1 MRHVGMTVVT
11 WAVVLMGVGTAMAAG
26 PVSEGIGTLVTAPG
40 GTYRQIGPAALK
52 TMLDRKDFTFVNVH
66 IPYEGEIAQT
76 DAHVPYDQVAQ
87 QITRFPAER
96 NAKIVLYCRTGHM
109 SRIAAETL
117 VRLGY
122 TNVWDL
128 VGGFEGWKGAGFPL
142 ASK

>member
-1 MRHVGMTVVT
+1 MRRASVVVATWVALLVGS
-11 WAVVLMGVGTAMAAG
+11 GIGMAAG
-26 PVSEGIGTLVTAPG
+26 PTSEGAGTVVTAPG

-52 TMLDRKDFTFVNVH
+52 TMLARKDFAFVNVH
-66 IPYEGEIAQT
+66 VPYEGEIAET

-122 TNVWDL
+122 TDVWDL
-128 VGGFEGWKGAGFPL
+128 VGGFEGWKRAGFPL
-142 ASK
+142 VSR

>member
-1 MRHVGMTVVT
+1 MRYAVVIVVT
-11 WAVVLMGVGTAMAAG
+11 WVVVLMGVGMGMAAG
-26 PVSEGIGTLVTAPG
+26 PVSEGVGTLVTTRG
-40 GTYRQIGPAALK
+40 GTYHQIGPTALK
-52 TMLDRKDFTFVNVH
+52 TMLAQKDFTFVNVH

-87 QITRFPAER
+87 QITRFPADR
-96 NAKIVLYCRTGHM
+96 TAKIVLYCRTGHM

-128 VGGFEGWKGAGFPL
+128 VGGFEVWKEAGFPL
-142 ASK
+142 ISK

>member
-1 MRHVGMTVVT
+1 MRFVGMIVVI
-11 WAVVLMGVGTAMAAG
+11 WVILLMGVGIGIAAG
-26 PVSEGIGTLVTAPG
+26 PASEWAGTLVTAPG
-40 GTYRQIGPAALK
+40 GTYHQIGPTALK
-52 TMLDRKDFTFVNVH
+52 AMLAQKDFTFVNVH

-76 DAHVPYDQVAQ
+76 DANVPYDQVAQ
-87 QITRFPAER
+87 QLSRFPPDR

>member
-1 MRHVGMTVVT
+1 MKYAVLSVVT
-11 WAVVLMGVGTAMAAG
+11 LVAVLMGVGSGMAAG
-26 PVSEGIGTLVTAPG
+26 PVSAGVGTLITAPG
-40 GTYRQIGPAALK
+40 GSYHQIGPTALK
-52 TMLDRKDFTFVNVH
+52 TMLAQKDFTFVNVH

-76 DAHVPYDQVAQ
+76 DVHVPYDQLAEQVA
-87 QITRFPAER
+87 RFPADR

-109 SRIAAETL
+109 SRIAAEAL

-142 ASK
+142 VSR

>member
-1 MRHVGMTVVT
+1 MRRASVVVATWVALLVGS
-11 WAVVLMGVGTAMAAG
+11 GIGMAAG
-26 PVSEGIGTLVTAPG
+26 PTSEGVGTVVTAPG

-52 TMLDRKDFTFVNVH
+52 TMLARKDFAFVNVH
-66 IPYEGEIAQT
+66 VPYEGEIAET

-87 QITRFPAER
+87 QITRLPADR

-122 TNVWDL
+122 TDVWDL
-128 VGGFEGWKGAGFPL
+128 VGGFEGWKRAGFPL
-142 ASK
+142 VSR

>member
-1 MRHVGMTVVT
+1 MSRASMVVVAWVALLVGSGIG
-11 WAVVLMGVGTAMAAG
+11 WAAG
-26 PVSEGIGTLVTAPG
+26 PTSETVGTVVTAPG

-52 TMLDRKDFTFVNVH
+52 TMLARKDFTFVNVH
-66 IPYEGEIAQT
+66 VPYEGEIAET

-87 QITRFPAER
+87 QITRFPADR

-122 TNVWDL
+122 KNVWDL
-128 VGGFEGWKGAGFPL
+128 AGGFEGWKGSGFPL
-142 ASK
+142 ASR